1 MRRGLSE
8 VVAAFLSLVVTLSLM
23 GIFLAYN
30 SQYILPSSNIVQTP
44 AIHLLSVLWTYNNG
58 GTGCVYVENYGSTP
72 ITIAYAVVGN
82 SLSPSPVAVYC
93 YNPNTGAKT
102 PDTSNTLLPG
112 YLYVLDV
119 NVPQNAAG
127 AGGIPVTLFETDG
140 SFFEVSL

>member
-1 MRRGLSE
+1 MRKGLSE

-44 AIHLLSVLWTYNNG
+44 SVHLLSVLWTYNNG

-82 SLSPSPVAVYC
+82 NPTPLPVTICYYPSNGTTPAP
-93 YNPNTGAKT
+93 YN
-102 PDTSNTLLPG
+102 SNTLLPG
-112 YLYVLDV
+112 YIYILKVTGL
-119 NVPQNAAG
+119 
-127 AGGIPVTLFETDG
+127 GGGNTQVTFFETDG